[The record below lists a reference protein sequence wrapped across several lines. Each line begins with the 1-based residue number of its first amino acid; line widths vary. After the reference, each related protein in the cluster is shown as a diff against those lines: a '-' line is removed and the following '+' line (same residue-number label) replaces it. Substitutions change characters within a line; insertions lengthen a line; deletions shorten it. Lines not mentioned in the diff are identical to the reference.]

1 MSPARPTPA
10 LLAVLLAAA
19 LGGCAVGPDYVR
31 PESATNL
38 PAQFAPGSAKLAY
51 SPSVASTWWTLF
63 GDRQLDALV
72 DKALANSPDALSAA
86 ARVEE
91 ADAVIRQVDAALLPQ
106 VDATAAGT
114 HNRISQTTATPLPSS
129 VAAVSNNARLAL
141 TTSFELD
148 VWGKLRRAS
157 EAARAQALGSR
168 YGRDTVALSIAGLVT
183 QGYLNL
189 RALDAQRL
197 VTAESV
203 ASAERSL
210 KLTQV
215 RFDGGIASQ
224 LDVQQAESAYALMM
238 EGQAPYIAMVITYP
252 SDRAR
257 TLPRTIPIGAAQP
270 ARAVTLGIIGAGNH
284 VKAML
289 LPPLQTMKSVAIQ
302 GICTA
307 SGITAKTLAGRI
319 GAGYCTSDHEAI
331 LNDGAINA
339 VLIGT
344 RHDSHAALV
353 VKSLLADKHVFVEKP
368 LCLTEDELQE
378 IRATYEK
385 KAAEGLQLVAGFNRR
400 FSPHAKEARA
410 FFASRANP
418 LVMLMNKQKYEN
430 LSAELKAVID
440 KHSGLPLVE
449 LAGNAWDTA
458 TVDARKRTNAAGNKT
473 LVIKPEDYEAIRKAS
488 ASVELEWAKEV
499 APKGLDGAALIKQA
513 RAIGAQHLK

>member
-72 DKALANSPDALSAA
+72 GKALANSPDARSAA

-114 HNRISQTTATPLPSS
+114 HSRISQTTATPLPSS
-129 VAAVSNNARLAL
+129 VAAVRNNARLAL

-224 LDVQQAESAYALMM
+224 LDVQQADSALATLQAALLQLDQAREQAENLLGYLVGEPGLKIAAGDLRDLPIPPVPPAGLPSSLLEARPDVRQAETDLIAANAKIGVAKAALFPGITLTGNFGRESKDLSQLFTSPSSVWALGAGITQPIF
-238 EGQAPYIAMVITYP
+238 EGGRL
-252 SDRAR
+252 RAQVDQV
-257 TLPRTIPIGAAQP
+257 AAQQKQVAEAYRKAVYTAFKETNDALASLRVGADAEDTLTRALNAAKRNLMLAQ
-270 ARAVTLGIIGAGNH
+270 ARYDGGYSPYLEVL
-284 VKAML
+284 
-289 LPPLQTMKSVAIQ
+289 
-302 GICTA
+302 TA
-307 SGITAKTLAGRI
+307 QRSA
-319 GAGYCTSDHEAI
+319 
-331 LNDGAINA
+331 ND
-339 VLIGT
+339 
-344 RHDSHAALV
+344 AALAWIQNRQAR
-353 VKSLLADKHVFVEKP
+353 LAASVDLF
-368 LCLTEDELQE
+368 
-378 IRATYEK
+378 RALGGGWQDSQK
-385 KAAEGLQLVAGFNRR
+385 LA
-400 FSPHAKEARA
+400 
-410 FFASRANP
+410 ANP
-418 LVMLMNKQKYEN
+418 
-430 LSAELKAVID
+430 
-440 KHSGLPLVE
+440 
-449 LAGNAWDTA
+449 
-458 TVDARKRTNAAGNKT
+458 
-473 LVIKPEDYEAIRKAS
+473 
-488 ASVELEWAKEV
+488 
-499 APKGLDGAALIKQA
+499 
-513 RAIGAQHLK
+513 

>member
-72 DKALANSPDALSAA
+72 GKALANSPDALTAA

-114 HNRISQTTATPLPSS
+114 HSRISQTTAPPLPSS
-129 VAAVSNNARLAL
+129 VAAVRNNARLAL

-224 LDVQQAESAYALMM
+224 LDVQQADSALATLQAALLQLDQAREQAENLLGYLVGEPGLKIAAGDLRDLPIPPVPPAGLPSSLLEARPDVRQAETDLIAANAKIGVAKAALFPGITLTGNFGRESKDLSQLFTSPSSVWAL
-238 EGQAPYIAMVITYP
+238 
-252 SDRAR
+252 
-257 TLPRTIPIGAAQP
+257 
-270 ARAVTLGIIGAGNH
+270 GAGITQPIFEGGRLRAQ
-284 VKAML
+284 VDQVTAQQKQVAEAYRKAVYTAFKETNDALASLRVGADAEDTLTRALNAAKRNLML
-289 LPPLQTMKSVAIQ
+289 AQARYDGGYSPYLEVL
-302 GICTA
+302 TA
-307 SGITAKTLAGRI
+307 QRSA
-319 GAGYCTSDHEAI
+319 
-331 LNDGAINA
+331 ND
-339 VLIGT
+339 
-344 RHDSHAALV
+344 AALAWIQNRQAR
-353 VKSLLADKHVFVEKP
+353 LAASVDLF
-368 LCLTEDELQE
+368 
-378 IRATYEK
+378 RALGGGWQDSQK
-385 KAAEGLQLVAGFNRR
+385 LA
-400 FSPHAKEARA
+400 
-410 FFASRANP
+410 ANP
-418 LVMLMNKQKYEN
+418 
-430 LSAELKAVID
+430 
-440 KHSGLPLVE
+440 
-449 LAGNAWDTA
+449 
-458 TVDARKRTNAAGNKT
+458 
-473 LVIKPEDYEAIRKAS
+473 
-488 ASVELEWAKEV
+488 
-499 APKGLDGAALIKQA
+499 
-513 RAIGAQHLK
+513 